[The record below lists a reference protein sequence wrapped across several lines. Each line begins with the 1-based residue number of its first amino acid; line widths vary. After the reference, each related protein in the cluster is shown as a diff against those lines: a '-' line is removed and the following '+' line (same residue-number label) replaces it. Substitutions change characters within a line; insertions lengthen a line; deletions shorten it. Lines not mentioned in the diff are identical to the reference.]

1 MENKKDNA
9 KMIESQLMNQQ
20 LNQLQQQLHTL
31 DHQVNELT
39 NLSLDLES
47 TKGQKNAK
55 TFSSLGGGI
64 FIESEVKESKSV
76 LLSVG
81 SNILIKKPKE
91 GAVEL
96 VKKQLD
102 QLTNIKKQ
110 LESEV
115 DKLGSHLMSLK

>member
-110 LESEV
+110 LESED

>member
-1 MENKKDNA
+1 MENKEDNS

-31 DHQVNELT
+31 DHQLGELT

-47 TKGQKNAK
+47 LKDQKNAK

-64 FIESEVKESKSV
+64 FIESEIKESKSV

-91 GAVEL
+91 DAIEL
-96 VKKQLD
+96 VKKQID
-102 QLTNIKKQ
+102 QLSNIKKQ

-115 DKLGSHLMSLK
+115 NKLSTHMMSLK